1 MPANKNNSRHSSKS
15 NPRVFG
21 YGHKYKCLQ
30 ISDMD
35 MNTASGV
42 KAAIRRLDFID
53 NELLYRPRA
62 GNKKAKM
69 KNKKALVI
77 TLTGACDDRLKELA
91 KENLFPFIKAISDVS
106 EKEVAQWMDEH
117 MKATKISL
125 TRLKFWRKS
134 VGYSF
139 GGILE
144 LIHEQSYGLGQ
155 ELQTSVGEWNS
166 LNRIYGKIMRGDW
179 MFARENDDTSSDSSS
194 NDVRMVSK
202 SNRKNKKRKQKASTD
217 EDEEEENE
225 TTNNSTGNVTHKGA
239 LQLERK
245 ECESTSNLFQR
256 SRKLAIHPFFC
267 PMGFYGSYLCA
278 QFYIFLEQPG
288 KFEDHP
294 VIESS
299 RKDKYICHEPG
310 PWFQN
315 DIKLLAAGMLHEHKC
330 QKYHALMVSQG
341 AVIQN
346 VYRNRI
352 IGQKSLSVSP
362 LWQYLLCMCLGE
374 HCKLLYR
381 FETESGAYEKN
392 RQLIMNDAAPNS
404 YELGQWDTHYEGKSR
419 LPRSQKQI
427 DESKMKHNPHKQTEY
442 FVRLNPVK
450 VAEFYMEN
458 KPDEWE
464 VISSNWTKF
473 RIHDWMHEYL
483 TKFFAGS
490 EQQALD
496 LGILKP
502 EHVQKSDAFKH
513 KKKEN
518 DQMLAF
524 V

>member
-194 NDVRMVSK
+194 NAWFDFLWSLKRYFAVITSK
-202 SNRKNKKRKQKASTD
+202 YRAF
-217 EDEEEENE
+217 EENKFQF
-225 TTNNSTGNVTHKGA
+225 T
-239 LQLERK
+239 R
-245 ECESTSNLFQR
+245 QR
-256 SRKLAIHPFFC
+256 SSA
-267 PMGFYGSYLCA
+267 
-278 QFYIFLEQPG
+278 
-288 KFEDHP
+288 
-294 VIESS
+294 
-299 RKDKYICHEPG
+299 RKDRCR
-310 PWFQN
+310 
-315 DIKLLAAGMLHEHKC
+315 
-330 QKYHALMVSQG
+330 ALKN
-341 AVIQN
+341 IW
-346 VYRNRI
+346 
-352 IGQKSLSVSP
+352 SVFDRLDRSKP
-362 LWQYLLCMCLGE
+362 EIVWQYLETLYLCWE
-374 HCKLLYR
+374 DEYDAVQQKL
-381 FETESGAYEKN
+381 
-392 RQLIMNDAAPNS
+392 NS
-404 YELGQWDTHYEGKSR
+404 LS
-419 LPRSQKQI
+419 
-427 DESKMKHNPHKQTEY
+427 
-442 FVRLNPVK
+442 
-450 VAEFYMEN
+450 
-458 KPDEWE
+458 
-464 VISSNWTKF
+464 
-473 RIHDWMHEYL
+473 
-483 TKFFAGS
+483 
-490 EQQALD
+490 
-496 LGILKP
+496 
-502 EHVQKSDAFKH
+502 
-513 KKKEN
+513 
-518 DQMLAF
+518 
-524 V
+524 